1 MKHEPLLQQEHY
13 SLCDPQTQHAYIG
26 HRTAAHWVGFF
37 LPHLQPGMSLLDCG
51 CGVGSI
57 TCDLARL
64 VAPGQVVGIDID
76 PQQVAL
82 AWSLASLRG
91 IANVRFETGDVYA
104 LPCPDASFDAVLAH
118 TLLLHLSDPLRA
130 FCQMRRV
137 LRPGGVIGVADDDY
151 STVVSSS
158 SSPLLSRLG
167 ELWIRLLQHNGGSP
181 YYARHLRR
189 LLLEAGFARTE
200 GHAVASE
207 YYGTQ
212 EATQRFADL
221 VIHLVRLPAHRRLAT
236 DLGWADEYTLDSMV
250 AELQSWAARPDAFL
264 AWMYCAAVGWVERG

>member
-1 MKHEPLLQQEHY
+1 MRLESATLQEIY
-13 SLCDPQTQHAYIG
+13 SIRGQVQLDYVRD
-26 HRTAAHWVGFF
+26 RTAAHWVGFF
-37 LPHLQPGMSLLDCG
+37 LPHLRSGMSLLDCG

-57 TCDLARL
+57 TLDLARL

-76 PQQVAL
+76 PQQVEL
-82 AWSLASLRG
+82 ARSLSNDRG
-91 IANVRFETGDVYA
+91 IANVRFETGNVYA
-104 LPCPDASFDAVLAH
+104 LPFPAASFDAVLAH
-118 TLLLHLSDPLRA
+118 TLLLHLNDPLRA
-130 FCQMRRV
+130 LCQMRRV

-151 STVVSSS
+151 GTVVSSS

-167 ELWIRLLQHNGGSP
+167 ELWVRLLQHNGGSP

-212 EATQRFADL
+212 EATQRFARL
-221 VIHLVRLPAHRRLAT
+221 VTYLVYLPALRKLAA
-236 DLGWADEYTLDSMV
+236 DLGWADDCMLDSMI
-250 AELQSWAARPDAFL
+250 AELQSWAGNPDSFL